1 MFLAGAAGGGSV
13 GLCKR
18 ERELNRLWK
27 LRLWSYYHLIIQSGT
42 MPEIATKKVELFLD
56 SGAFSAESQK
66 VHIDINE
73 YIDFIKEHEEV
84 IDVYANLDVIGNAE
98 ATWKNQMIMEKAGL
112 KPLPVFHYGEDLKWL
127 KKLLDKGYSY
137 ISLGGMVPISTKD
150 LFHWLDDLFSN
161 YLTDHSGMP
170 IVKVHGFGLTVL
182 RLMLRYPWY
191 CMTEEDHTVLTKKGW
206 ASPSEL
212 SVGDEILC
220 FNNGASEWQKIME
233 IPIFEVNDE
242 KIYHLY
248 NRNFEAFVTGNHRWK
263 ISNQND
269 KNKNW
274 KFRTTEELKI
284 GDCINRVGKPGYNTF
299 LTKPIFTNEQVG
311 LLAWFWTDGTI
322 KKRPKYKNN
331 SIVIYQSE
339 SANPQKCKIIRDLL
353 VNSNESF
360 CESKTKQEVISFEL
374 YGDISKWLL
383 SFAPNKEIPKDF
395 PFMLTKKQAEMFVNY
410 SALADGTKTNLKRII
425 GFEIVVKNKRKHD
438 NLDII
443 QTICQLLGIAN
454 SIYNEDGL
462 YKGVRSSSVNHIYV
476 NQIEKEEI
484 KYSGKLWCVKV
495 PSSAFFTKCKGHI
508 YVTGN
513 SVDST
518 SWVVTGRMGAI
529 FIPKFRQGKWIYDE
543 DSWKI
548 NVSNKSPDQKDAG
561 KHITTMSPMEKKILL
576 NYIHSKGYKLG
587 KSEYK
592 WVHPE
597 YELAD
602 NEKWV
607 LKKPEDKKAK
617 REVEIIIESG
627 VSNKYQLRD
636 EMNIIYF
643 LDLEKSMPKWPWAF
657 SKTQVQEGL
666 GLE

>member
-1 MFLAGAAGGGSV
+1 
-13 GLCKR
+13 
-18 ERELNRLWK
+18 
-27 LRLWSYYHLIIQSGT
+27 

-127 KKLLDKGYSY
+127 KKLLDKGYDY

-191 CMTEEDHTVLTKKGW
+191 
-206 ASPSEL
+206 
-212 SVGDEILC
+212 
-220 FNNGASEWQKIME
+220 
-233 IPIFEVNDE
+233 
-242 KIYHLY
+242 
-248 NRNFEAFVTGNHRWK
+248 
-263 ISNQND
+263 
-269 KNKNW
+269 
-274 KFRTTEELKI
+274 
-284 GDCINRVGKPGYNTF
+284 
-299 LTKPIFTNEQVG
+299 
-311 LLAWFWTDGTI
+311 
-322 KKRPKYKNN
+322 
-331 SIVIYQSE
+331 
-339 SANPQKCKIIRDLL
+339 
-353 VNSNESF
+353 
-360 CESKTKQEVISFEL
+360 
-374 YGDISKWLL
+374 
-383 SFAPNKEIPKDF
+383 
-395 PFMLTKKQAEMFVNY
+395 
-410 SALADGTKTNLKRII
+410 
-425 GFEIVVKNKRKHD
+425 
-438 NLDII
+438 
-443 QTICQLLGIAN
+443 
-454 SIYNEDGL
+454 
-462 YKGVRSSSVNHIYV
+462 
-476 NQIEKEEI
+476 
-484 KYSGKLWCVKV
+484 
-495 PSSAFFTKCKGHI
+495 
-508 YVTGN
+508 

-576 NYIHSKGYKLG
+576 DYIHSKGYKLG

-602 NEKWV
+602 NEKFV

-617 REVEIIIESG
+617 REVEIIIEPG